1 MKIKGWCLLMST
13 NSIFTMFKALID
25 ISLVWILVYGVL
37 KNLKN
42 NVKMILLLKG
52 TLIILI
58 VKFLSDYFN
67 LTTIG
72 LILEYI
78 LNWGG
83 IALIIIFQPEIRNV
97 LEQLGKK
104 QILTKHRS
112 LTLDEREKMVY
123 EIMNSIDYLQKTKIG
138 GLIVIER
145 EISLRDYIE
154 KGKNLS
160 AEISS
165 ELLISIFF
173 PRNPLHDGGVI
184 IQGNKI
190 ACAGA
195 VFPISLNG
203 KINKKLG
210 TRHRAA
216 LGISE
221 ESDCI
226 AIVVSEET
234 GKTSMAINGLL
245 NYNLSIDDARMLLIE
260 ELKPKKETLLDDEFD
275 DEQSEGSINEEK

>member
-1 MKIKGWCLLMST
+1 MTI
-13 NSIFTMFKALID
+13 NSIWTMLKVLID
-25 ISLVWILVYGVL
+25 ISFVWILVYAVL

-42 NVKMILLLKG
+42 NVKMVMLLKG
-52 TLIILI
+52 ALIIII
-58 VKFLSDYFN
+58 VKALSDYFN
-67 LTTIG
+67 LITIG

-78 LNWGG
+78 LTWGTL
-83 IALIIIFQPEIRNV
+83 ALIIIFQPEIRNV

-104 QILTKHRS
+104 QILTRHRT
-112 LTLDEREKMVY
+112 LTLDEREKVVY
-123 EIMNSIDYLQKTKIG
+123 EIMNSIDYLKKARIG

-145 EISLRDYIE
+145 EISLNDYIQ
-154 KGKNLS
+154 KSKNLS

-165 ELLISIFF
+165 DLIVSIFF
-173 PRNPLHDGGVI
+173 PRNPLHDGGI
-184 IQGNKI
+184 IVQGNKI
-190 ACAGA
+190 ASAGA

-234 GKTSMAINGLL
+234 GKISIAINGML
-245 NYNLSIDDARMLLIE
+245 NYNLSLDDARMLLIE
-260 ELKPKKETLLDDEFD
+260 ELKPKKELLLDDELEE
-275 DEQSEGSINEEK
+275 EQSEADYNEKK